1 MANDFTLSVGLVS
14 AYAVTALV
22 SYLLGSISFSVIYSW
37 FFAKVDVRKMGSGNA
52 GATNVFRSVGV
63 LPGILTFVCDLGK
76 GVLALLCSEAIIG
89 TMVSDGFSDSSASK
103 SLGFCIAGLFAVLG
117 HLYPVYFGF
126 KGGKGVLTVA
136 GIILIT
142 SPVRFLCLM
151 GVFIVAFALSKRVSV
166 GSCACAIGY
175 PIVTFLQCY
184 FAEHM
189 QDPARFPIGYVWLQ
203 TGLALVLG
211 ALVLIKHRS
220 NIRRIIDGTEP
231 KMSFKRKSE
240 PASAE

>member
-14 AYAVTALV
+14 AYVVTALV

-37 FFAKVDVRKMGSGNA
+37 FFAKIDVRKMGSGNA

-151 GVFIVAFALSKRVSV
+151 GVFIVAFALSKIFTEQYVKHLAR
-166 GSCACAIGY
+166 ALRIGRHDFY
-175 PIVTFLQCY
+175 KT
-184 FAEHM
+184 
-189 QDPARFPIGYVWLQ
+189 ARF
-203 TGLALVLG
+203 
-211 ALVLIKHRS
+211 
-220 NIRRIIDGTEP
+220 RIHCRKPHHISIVFTETL
-231 KMSFKRKSE
+231 
-240 PASAE
+240 